1 MKKASLALVVGTAL
15 LLSACGG
22 EQKKEEESA
31 PQVVVT
37 VESSDAQKQAY
48 ALGASMGLFAKQRM
62 ELHSQMNIGLDE
74 ASLKAGFA
82 DAMGGALQLTEEE
95 IQSLAQASDG
105 ALRAAQQEQATA
117 RAAEVIA
124 EGQAFLD
131 ENAKREGVVTTDSGL
146 QYEVLTEGEGA
157 SPAATDTVKVHY
169 VGTLR
174 DGTEFDSSYK
184 RNEPISFPLNGVI
197 AGWTE
202 GLQLMKEGSKHRLYI
217 PSQLGYGSSAAGQ
230 IPPNSVLIFEVEL
243 IEVNPDEAN

>member
-1 MKKASLALVVGTAL
+1 MKKASLAIVVGTAL

-22 EQKKEEESA
+22 EQKKEESA

-37 VESSDAQKQAY
+37 VESSDSQKQAY
-48 ALGASMGLFAKQRM
+48 ALGASMGLFAKQRLEM
-62 ELHSQMNIGLDE
+62 HSQMNIGLDE
-74 ASLKAGFA
+74 ASLNAGFE
-82 DAMGGALQLTEEE
+82 DAMSGALQLTEDE

-105 ALRAAQQEQATA
+105 ELRAAQQEQAA
-117 RAAEVIA
+117 AKSAEVIA
-124 EGQAFLD
+124 EGQALD

-146 QYEVLTEGEGA
+146 QYEVITEGEGA

-169 VGTLR
+169 IGTLR

-184 RNEPISFPLNGVI
+184 RNEPLSFPLNGVI

-202 GLQLMKEGSKHRLYI
+202 GLQLMKEGSKHRLFI
-217 PSQLGYGSSAAGQ
+217 PSQLGYGSSPAGQ